1 MVATARDRG
10 PIMNDSTQ
18 DPQGRSGSG
27 PEVDV
32 AATSTSEPADQQATS
47 GAAATGEWSDA
58 ANDPGSGVPGGGRHK
73 YASGKIYCGT
83 EN

>member
-1 MVATARDRG
+1 
-10 PIMNDSTQ
+10 MNDSTQ
-18 DPQGRSGSG
+18 DAQGASGPG

-32 AATSTSEPADQQATS
+32 AATSTTGEAGTQASEGP
-47 GAAATGEWSDA
+47 AATEDWSDA
-58 ANDPGSGVPGGGRHK
+58 AKDPGSGVPGGGRHK

>member
-1 MVATARDRG
+1 M
-10 PIMNDSTQ
+10 MNDATQ
-18 DPQGRSGSG
+18 DPQGRGSSA
-27 PEVDV
+27 PTANV
-32 AATSTSEPADQQATS
+32 AADTTSGLPAQPADDTPAS
-47 GAAATGEWSDA
+47 AEEWSDS